1 MSNIPFAREIL
12 KSALDV
18 DDISDVRAY
27 INSALKYM
35 TREKHTRKAAP
46 ASEFV
51 TEEKR
56 VMVWYYAKENPDAS
70 MQSIASLFN
79 VNIGRV
85 SEILAGK
92 R

>member
-27 INSALKYM
+27 ISSALKYM
-35 TREKHTRKAAP
+35 TREKYTRKAT
-46 ASEFV
+46 STSNIV
-51 TEEKR
+51 TEEVKT
-56 VMVWYYAKENPDAS
+56 MVRYYAMENPDAS
-70 MQSIASLFN
+70 MQSIGNMFN

-85 SEILAGK
+85 SEILAAK

>member
-12 KSALDV
+12 KSALEV

-27 INSALKYM
+27 ISSALKYM
-35 TREKHTRKAAP
+35 TRETYTRKADP
-46 ASEFV
+46 TSNRV
-51 TEEKR
+51 TPK
-56 VMVWYYAKENPDAS
+56 VKFMVRKYARENPDAS
-70 MQSIASLFN
+70 MQSIANMFN
-79 VNIGRV
+79 VNPGRV